1 MHITSICMHARSGH
15 CAGQAVSYCI
25 YVLERSRKVCKR
37 AKLVGMDMVRVDNKL
52 FTLAGTGKRC
62 AQMNYITVRA
72 PSTVNR
78 IRRQRGWLLTTTDS
92 LFLKRAMNVPYFPYL

>member
-37 AKLVGMDMVRVDNKL
+37 AKLVGMDMVRVDNK
-52 FTLAGTGKRC
+52 
-62 AQMNYITVRA
+62 IV
-72 PSTVNR
+72 
-78 IRRQRGWLLTTTDS
+78 
-92 LFLKRAMNVPYFPYL
+92 YFARHREAARSNELHYR